1 MLKKQMRGLTPTKLR
16 IVLISFIVLL
26 LALGAGGFWFFRNQL
41 VTYAEQVQADSTAA
55 ASSSDDISKLQ
66 KMKKDLEENKV
77 AVIRAK
83 NIVADSQQYQYQ
95 DQIINEIQ
103 AYAKSSNISIT
114 GFVFNS
120 ATAAATPAAGAVA
133 PTAVQPTTPVGLK
146 STSVS
151 ITVKSPINYQSVLR
165 FIHSL
170 ELNLTKMQ
178 LTGVSLTKVAGNATD
193 VTVSPLTV
201 EVYTR

>member
-1 MLKKQMRGLTPTKLR
+1 MLKKQMGGLTPTKLR

-26 LALGAGGFWFFRNQL
+26 LALCAGGFWFFRHQL
-41 VTYAEQVQADSTAA
+41 VSYAEQVQADNAA
-55 ASSSDDISKLQ
+55 ASSSSDDIAKLQ
-66 KMKKDLEENKV
+66 KMKKDLEENQV
-77 AVIRAK
+77 AVTRAK

-103 AYAKSSNISIT
+103 AYAKSSKVSIT

-120 ATAAATPAAGAVA
+120 ATVPTAGAGA
-133 PTAVQPTTPVGLK
+133 TTAVQPATPVGLK

-151 ITVKSPINYQSVLR
+151 VTVKSPVNYQSVLR

-178 LTGVSLTKVAGNATD
+178 LTGVSLSKVSGSKTD
-193 VTVSPLTV
+193 ITLNPLTI